1 MTAGQELIR
10 LDRVSVDY
18 RHGNLVTRALRDAS
32 TSFHAGDY
40 ASIVGPSGSG
50 KSTLLAVL
58 GLLLGIT
65 SGDYFLE
72 GRNVTELSR
81 RELACLRGRCIGF
94 IFQDFHLLPRASAMD
109 NVAMPLVHMGLGRKE
124 RQGRSKAAL
133 ASVGLADKG
142 HKKPNELSGGER
154 QRVAIARAL
163 VTEPTILLA
172 DEPTGNL
179 DSRTGADVVQL
190 LESLV
195 TPEIMLLVV
204 THNME
209 LARRAK
215 RMLSVV
221 DGQLH
226 EEQEPTFHHV
236 R

>member
-1 MTAGQELIR
+1 MMSGRELIR

-18 RHGNLVTRALRDAS
+18 RQGDLVTRALRDAS
-32 TSFHAGDY
+32 VAFHAGDY
-40 ASIVGPSGSG
+40 VAIVGPSGSG

-81 RELACLRGRCIGF
+81 REQARVRGRRIGF
-94 IFQDFHLLPRASAMD
+94 IFQDFHLLPRASTID
-109 NVAMPLVHMGLGRKE
+109 NVAMPLVHMGMGRKE
-124 RQGRSKAAL
+124 REEKSRDVL

-142 HKKPNELSGGER
+142 HKRPNELSGGER

-163 VTEPTILLA
+163 VSDPTILLA

-179 DSRTGADVVQL
+179 DSRTGADVVEL

-195 TPEIMLLVV
+195 TPEIMLLIV

-209 LARRAK
+209 LAKRAK
-215 RMLSVV
+215 RKLSVV
-221 DGQLH
+221 DGKLR
-226 EEQEPTFHHV
+226 EEEESSFHHV
-236 R
+236 